1 MNSRNFSITETIAAL
16 GVIASLLFVGYEI
29 RQGNAVARNEA
40 LSATST
46 MWSQS
51 AFDLGGN
58 EYISG
63 LMARSKTES
72 WSDFSATE
80 QSAFNNLTLGL
91 IKGREFGFK
100 QLELGFIEEDD
111 LIMPP
116 TGGYWSSKMQ
126 HELWPGIREW
136 FSEDFAVF
144 WEQRYGLLD

>member
-29 RQGNAVARNEA
+29 RQGNEVARNEVLSEQSA
-40 LSATST
+40 L
-46 MWSQS
+46 WSQATLDIAGS
-51 AFDLGGN
+51 
-58 EYISG
+58 EMISS

-72 WSDFSATE
+72 WSDFSAAE
-80 QSAFNNLTLGL
+80 QAAFYNLTLGL